1 MSDEQEMVPRKKPRQ
16 RRAQE
21 TVEALLTATAQ
32 LLDEEG
38 YEQLNTNQIA
48 RRAGVSIG
56 SLYQYYPNKEALVF
70 ALVERLADRQYA
82 IVKEK
87 FAEMVELP
95 VEEVAREIVVALLE
109 IRQLEPELN
118 RLLSE
123 QLPRTAQFGK
133 LRGWLERL
141 HGLVSAELRR
151 RHQEIRPLAP
161 EIAAYVIV
169 YGMHGIIEQMGM
181 DKEGEVDH
189 GQLVRE
195 VSEMMTRYL
204 SKRSSDDETN
214 AMFG

>member
-1 MSDEQEMVPRKKPRQ
+1 MSDEQDVTPRKKPRQ

-38 YEQLNTNQIA
+38 YEQLSTNQIA

-70 ALVERLADRQYA
+70 ALVERLAEQQYA
-82 IVKEK
+82 VVKET
-87 FAEMVELP
+87 FAEMSELP
-95 VEEVAREIVVALLE
+95 IEEVAREVVIAILE
-109 IRQLEPELN
+109 TRQLEPELN
-118 RLLSE
+118 RILSE
-123 QLPRTAQFGK
+123 QLPRSPQSGK

-141 HGLVSAELRR
+141 HSLVSNELRKR
-151 RHQEIRPLAP
+151 EHELRSSSP
-161 EIAAYVIV
+161 ELAAYVLV

-181 DKEGEVDH
+181 DREGEVDH

-204 SKRSSDDETN
+204 SKEPIP
-214 AMFG
+214 